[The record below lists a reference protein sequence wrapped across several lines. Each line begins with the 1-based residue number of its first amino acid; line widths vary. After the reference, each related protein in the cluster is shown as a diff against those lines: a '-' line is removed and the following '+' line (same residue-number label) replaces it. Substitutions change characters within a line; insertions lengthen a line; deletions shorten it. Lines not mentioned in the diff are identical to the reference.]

1 MVLVHAVSTKVLSG
15 PSSNMKDWIS
25 AISQV
30 LVDHHDIVQDKVC
43 VIGGEVAVIVG
54 EVEERNIIRKWKF
67 VRMWKF
73 SDQEAEMFA
82 SKLNKCVK
90 DNLI

>member
-15 PSSNMKDWIS
+15 PSSNMKNWIS

-30 LVDHHDIVQDKVC
+30 HVDHRDIVQDKVC

-54 EVEERNIIRKWKF
+54 EVEKRNIIRKW
-67 VRMWKF
+67 RMWKF
-73 SDQEAEMFA
+73 SDKEAEMFA

-90 DNLI
+90 DNLIYS